1 MTGWSGCLTG
11 DGTPALLSNFF
22 YVPAYTGMVTLAHHN
37 AVKWKRLLRLEATG
51 SVLRTREIGA
61 SETMY
66 GALYPLGVPSSLP
79 SPSLSPPWLSQQPF
93 LTVVPNP
100 LPVCLQ
106 LESWSPEQDVVPFTL
121 PDIIS
126 LDSAFLGVFR
136 SLYLQIA
143 M

>member
-1 MTGWSGCLTG
+1 MTGWSGLLTG
-11 DGTPALLSNFF
+11 DGTPALLSNLF
-22 YVPAYTGMVTLAHHN
+22 YIPAYTGMVTLAHHN

-51 SVLRTREIGA
+51 PVLRTKETGA
-61 SETMY
+61 PETMY

-79 SPSLSPPWLSQQPF
+79 FPSHSPPWLSQQPF
-93 LTVVPNP
+93 LTVVPSP

-106 LESWSPEQDVVPFTL
+106 LESWSQSRILSL

-126 LDSAFLGVFR
+126 LDSAFLGDFG
-136 SLYLQIA
+136 SLYLQVA

>member
-1 MTGWSGCLTG
+1 M
-11 DGTPALLSNFF
+11 
-22 YVPAYTGMVTLAHHN
+22 LAHHN
-37 AVKWKRLLRLEATG
+37 VVKWKRLRRLEATG
-51 SVLRTREIGA
+51 PVLRTKIDAPESI
-61 SETMY
+61 Y

-79 SPSLSPPWLSQQPF
+79 FPSHSPPWLSQQPF
-93 LTVVPNP
+93 LTVAPNP

-121 PDIIS
+121 PHIIS
-126 LDSAFLGVFR
+126 LDSAFLGDFG